1 MYKYIKK
8 AEIVEKITAAEMQK
22 ELKAM
27 SGEKAY
33 NAIIFMI
40 NEVPAAD
47 VVEVKHGKWIRY
59 HEADF
64 GWDEWGY
71 RCSNCEWEVEDR
83 DIKFPMNFCPCCG
96 AKMDGERRS
105 DNGENS

>member
-1 MYKYIKK
+1 MDEYIEREALIHWLTKPK
-8 AEIVEKITAAEMQK
+8 GFKRNCVGCLSSNCLDCVIDEITYA
-22 ELKAM
+22 
-27 SGEKAY
+27 
-33 NAIIFMI
+33 
-40 NEVPAAD
+40 PAAD
-47 VVEVKHGKWIRY
+47 VVEVVHAEWIRY

-96 AKMDGERRS
+96 AKMDVERKA
-105 DNGENS
+105 E